1 MACVR
6 RRRDK
11 WVLDYRDQ
19 HGRRHWETVQ
29 GNRKDADG
37 LLALRLHEVGRGNFE
52 AKAEEKTFDEV
63 MAAYKTGHVDVNVRP
78 TTRKDY
84 EALLELHVLPHFKGM
99 KVRAI
104 APQTVEA
111 WRNNLLAKGV
121 GRRTVNKAHIQLGA
135 MLRYAMRNRWVT
147 YNAATEVPKLREEST
162 KSARLLEGNVLNP
175 EEVRRLLEH
184 AGDRWKALLMMAVS
198 TGLRQGELLGLRWGD
213 IDWAGKQV
221 QVRRQF
227 SAGRFADLK
236 TRHSRRSVGLS
247 EDLLTQL
254 RAWKLR
260 CPTGEHDL
268 VFPHDSGSPL
278 NHGILLRSGFYPALR
293 RAKLRRIRFHDL
305 RHTFAS
311 LLIAQNVHPK
321 RIQALMGHSTIRV
334 TMDVY
339 GHLMHDADN
348 EAAEKVAAL
357 IGGSKTVATTGSH
370 DAQASQVLEKMEAGV
385 GIEPAYTALQAA
397 A

>member
-111 WRNNLLAKGV
+111 WRNNLLAKGG
-121 GRRTVNKAHIQLGA
+121 GRRTGNKAHIQP
-135 MLRYAMRNRWVT
+135 RSCY
-147 YNAATEVPKLREEST
+147 
-162 KSARLLEGNVLNP
+162 
-175 EEVRRLLEH
+175 
-184 AGDRWKALLMMAVS
+184 
-198 TGLRQGELLGLRWGD
+198 
-213 IDWAGKQV
+213 
-221 QVRRQF
+221 
-227 SAGRFADLK
+227 RFATTDQRCDFLRCLVVRVVHQVPVHVHRDADRAV
-236 TRHSRRSVGLS
+236 THQRLDALRVHVLRDEERRERVAQVM
-247 EDLLTQL
+247 EADPPEL
-254 RAWKLR
+254 RAAQGR
-260 CPTGEHDL
+260 VEP
-268 VFPHDSGSPL
+268 
-278 NHGILLRSGFYPALR
+278 
-293 RAKLRRIRFHDL
+293 RAQQD
-305 RHTFAS
+305 A
-311 LLIAQNVHPK
+311 V
-321 RIQALMGHSTIRV
+321 IQR
-334 TMDVY
+334 
-339 GHLMHDADN
+339 
-348 EAAEKVAAL
+348 
-357 IGGSKTVATTGSH
+357 
-370 DAQASQVLEKMEAGV
+370 
-385 GIEPAYTALQAA
+385 
-397 A
+397 